1 LKRREKFDFSR
12 RNFGARFEGLRDV
25 TGAKPNTLC
34 PTGKSLFAVIASV
47 SEAIQNSAAAKVW
60 IASSLRFSQ

>member
-1 LKRREKFDFSR
+1 
-12 RNFGARFEGLRDV
+12 V